1 MSATAGWAVPT
12 RAFEASLAELKQ
24 WREATAESLAA
35 FRRWATVGRIIDEQ
49 AAARLA
55 HLERRL
61 AHERLTIAFVGD
73 PAAGKSDLVNAL
85 FFAEAGVHL
94 LPAGVR
100 CAAEILWDT
109 AQPPSARMLPIE
121 TRASGKSLRDCFEDP
136 ALWTEIRL
144 DLAEP
149 EEIARTC
156 AALAET
162 IELDAATASEWGL
175 TPDAASRVP
184 KWRYAVINIP
194 QPLLASGIA
203 LLDTGEAA
211 VLDAEPELTFHRLP
225 DAAAVVFTV
234 AAETGVTQKD
244 LRMWS
249 EHVAPIACIEH
260 TCFVAVN
267 RAAAPRDENETAEAE
282 RQARGA
288 AETLHAEPVRV
299 FPLAARPGFAAKVA
313 GDRDALLH
321 SRLYRLE
328 QALARGIGHQRRLD
342 HATAVRA
349 EAHGVFAETRSL
361 VDSRLGFMRDQIAE
375 LAALQDKNQQL
386 VQKLAKKASVDRGRI
401 ELARS
406 ALSGLRAAHNRNGD
420 ELAELLDP
428 AAALKRSA
436 QAREAVA
443 ATRFS
448 RDIGNAAEKFFGDAR
463 ERLQRA
469 IAIIEQEKQL
479 MKTAARKFS
488 KEYQIGLLEVS
499 EFGTERFLAELAR
512 LEEHW
517 VRESAARTSLLL
529 RSGKALGA
537 QFYDGVGLQVAHVFD
552 IADRETKTWMQ
563 GFLRPLETQLTA
575 YQEHSNARIEGMGRI
590 QNAETD
596 LIARLDE
603 LRRLAGQLQAQR
615 DEWQSH
621 HDRVMALIEPQ
632 RRPAA

>member
-1 MSATAGWAVPT
+1 MSTAAGWAVPT
-12 RAFEASLAELKQ
+12 RAFETSLAELKQ

-35 FRRWATVGRIIDEQ
+35 FRRWATVGRILDEQ

-73 PAAGKSDLVNAL
+73 PSAGKSDLINAL
-85 FFAEAGVHL
+85 FFAEARVRL
-94 LPAGVR
+94 LPPGVR
-100 CAAEILWDT
+100 CAAEILWDP

-136 ALWTEIRL
+136 SLWTEIRL

-156 AALAET
+156 ETLAET
-162 IELDAATASEWGL
+162 IAVDAATASDWGV

-184 KWRYAVINIP
+184 RWRYALVNIP
-194 QPLLASGIA
+194 QPLLESGIA

-211 VLDAEPELTFHRLP
+211 VLEAEPELTYHRLP
-225 DAAAVVFTV
+225 DAAALVFTV
-234 AAETGVTQKD
+234 AAESGVTEKD
-244 LRMWS
+244 LRLWS
-249 EHVAPIACIEH
+249 GHVAPIAGIEH

-267 RAAAPRDENETAEAE
+267 RASAARDENETAEAE
-282 RQARGA
+282 RLVRMA
-288 AETLHAEPVRV
+288 ADALGAEPVRV
-299 FPLAARPGFAAKVA
+299 FALAARQGFAAKVA
-313 GDRDALLH
+313 GERDALLR

-361 VDSRLGFMRDQIAE
+361 IDSRLGFMNDQVAE

-401 ELARS
+401 ELARG
-406 ALSGLRAAHNRNGD
+406 ALSGLRASHNRNGD
-420 ELAELLDP
+420 ELAVLLDP

-436 QAREAVA
+436 QARDAVG

-448 RDIGNAAEKFFGDAR
+448 RDIAAIVESFFGEAR
-463 ERLQRA
+463 DKLKRA

-479 MKTAARKFS
+479 MKTAARKFTQ
-488 KEYQIGLLEVS
+488 EYQIGLLEVS
-499 EFGTERFLAELAR
+499 EFGTERFLTELAR

-517 VRESAARTSLLL
+517 TRETAARTSMLT
-529 RSGKALGA
+529 RSKTLGA
-537 QFYDGVGLQVAHVFD
+537 QFYEGVGVQVAHVFD

-563 GFLRPLETQLTA
+563 GFLRPLESQIAA
-575 YQEHSNARIEGMGRI
+575 YQDNTNARIEGMGRI

-596 LIARLDE
+596 LIARLEE
-603 LRRLAGQLQAQR
+603 LRALAGQLKAQR

-621 HDRVMALIEPQ
+621 HERVMALIEPQ
-632 RRPAA
+632 RRPAP